1 MNEQAEQ
8 LPMTPAER
16 RLLKEMQELA
26 DAAQRI
32 AAGVAKNQKALQERD
47 NEIATLRRAMIELKE
62 ENQHLREVLQTWRE
76 RLDAVL
82 SQLKGIS

>member
-32 AAGVAKNQKALQERD
+32 AAGVAENQKALQERD

>member
-1 MNEQAEQ
+1 
-8 LPMTPAER
+8 MTPAER